1 MGFYKNAIIG
11 FTIQLV
17 ILLGIMAYILSNKNK
32 SQEFPPTLSP
42 CPDYYS
48 LNNNGDCLT
57 QPKVYSN
64 KESKCM
70 RLNTKGMGIN
80 EKRDWASDCGVAW
93 DGITNSSSI

>member
-17 ILLGIMAYILSNKNK
+17 LLLGIMAFIMSNKNK
-32 SQEFPPTLSP
+32 AQEFPPTISA
-42 CPDYYS
+42 CPDFYS

-57 QPKVYSN
+57 QANVYSN
-64 KESKCM
+64 KESKCT
-70 RLNTKGMGIN
+70 RLNPKGMGIN